1 MATFPGNALL
11 VSQRVY
17 VLSTG
22 TEVPIRQ
29 KLGWCSQ
36 CLSTAAIENLDP
48 AVPKQE
54 LQDIRE
60 SRLARERELKDR
72 LRVFFRR
79 PRNDIKSWNQD
90 EHILTQTI
98 MLLALRHND
107 PHCLKCGS
115 PDVIALPSFTADLSG
130 RPVNT
135 GFAHPSCFGHL
146 WFSFNPDMRVTMVP
160 KRLAYDQH
168 GYQMG
173 GDKPSVP
180 A

>member
-1 MATFPGNALL
+1 MATFPGNVLL

-22 TEVPIRQ
+22 AELPVRQ

-36 CLSTAAIENLDP
+36 CQNTAAIENLDP
-48 AVPKQE
+48 SVPEQE

-60 SRLARERELKDR
+60 SRLAREGELKDR

-79 PRNDIKSWNQD
+79 PRNDVKSWDQD
-90 EHILTQTI
+90 EQILTQTI

-115 PDVIALPSFTADLSG
+115 PDVIELPPFTADLSG

-135 GFAHPSCFGHL
+135 GFAHPGCFGRL
-146 WFSFNPDMRVTMVP
+146 WFSFDPDMRVAVVP
-160 KRLAYDQH
+160 KRVAYDQQ
-168 GYQMG
+168 GKQIG
-173 GDKPSVP
+173 GDQPSVP